1 MRSDMNINVSK
12 GNGVIRRKVIP
23 MACAL
28 AALAVAETAS
38 AVEVNLS
45 LTDFA
50 IFSDTGT
57 YMAGAS
63 LYYGNI
69 GSNMLVEVGA
79 SETQILGS
87 VYSGGTLGLRSPGTV
102 GSDGNI
108 SDFALELPVGS
119 APATHDPLSVQV
131 IANGAASI
139 ENNTKIWG
147 TFDAGSL
154 GSGTPTVSG
163 GMRIGADGDTPDTF
177 GTVTMQTASTFS
189 ANSNDID
196 CLPNCGGAT
205 PDQKTITAGT
215 YGDLEAGQGITL
227 TLQGGTDF
235 VFNSI
240 DTSGTT
246 RLNIDLSNGAVN
258 IKSVGDIA
266 FGQDAQIWVQE
277 SAGSGYVRLDTVPH
291 LADQINWE
299 TKRKFILGGG
309 DVSEFSTIFGGN
321 IFSSWLGTG
330 NGVTFGQHLDFYGT
344 IYALDDIHL
353 ADHAR
358 YNYTPSAVPVPAA
371 AWLFGSG
378 LIGLVGIARRRKTA

>member
-1 MRSDMNINVSK
+1 MATKVSSTNSVFRNK
-12 GNGVIRRKVIP
+12 LIP
-23 MACAL
+23 MVAAL
-28 AALAVAETAS
+28 AALGVAEAAS

-45 LTDFA
+45 LTDFTV
-50 IFSDTGT
+50 FSATETWMG
-57 YMAGAS
+57 GAS

-69 GSNMLVEVGA
+69 GSNESVWVNA

-87 VYSGGTLGLRSPGTV
+87 VYSGNTLRLRSPGTV

-108 SDFALELPVGS
+108 SDFPLELPLGTT
-119 APATHDPLSVQV
+119 PATHDPLYVQV

-139 ENNTKIWG
+139 ENNTQIWG

-154 GSGTPTVSG
+154 SGGSPTVSG
-163 GMRIGADGDTPDTF
+163 ANNVPGINTF
-177 GTVTMQTASTFS
+177 GTVTMQAASSFS
-189 ANSNDID
+189 ANSNHID
-196 CLPNCGGAT
+196 CSPNCGGAT
-205 PDQKTITAGT
+205 PAEKVISAGT
-215 YGDLEAGQGITL
+215 YGDLTAGQGITL

-258 IKSVGDIA
+258 IKSVGDIS

-277 SAGSGYVRLDTVPH
+277 SAGSGYVRLDTVPQ

-309 DVSEFSTIFGGN
+309 DVAAFSTIFGGN
-321 IFSSWLGTG
+321 IFSSWEGSG
-330 NGVTFGQHLDFYGT
+330 DGVTFGQHLDFYGT

-353 ADHAR
+353 ADHSR
-358 YNYTPSAVPVPAA
+358 YNYSPVPVPAA
-371 AWLFGSG
+371 VWLFASG
-378 LIGLVGIARRRKTA
+378 LLGLVGIARRGKTA

>member
-1 MRSDMNINVSK
+1 
-12 GNGVIRRKVIP
+12 
-23 MACAL
+23 L
-28 AALAVAETAS
+28 
-38 AVEVNLS
+38 

-108 SDFALELPVGS
+108 SDFPLEPPLGNTKVI
-119 APATHDPLSVQV
+119 HDPLNVQV

-147 TFDAGSL
+147 TFDADSL
-154 GSGTPTVSG
+154 ATGTPTVSG
-163 GMRIGADGDTPDTF
+163 AMRIAADGDTPDTF

-189 ANSNDID
+189 AGTTDID
-196 CLPNCGGAT
+196 CQPNCGGAT
-205 PDQKTITAGT
+205 PNETVITAGT
-215 YGDLEAGQGITL
+215 YRDLTVGQGTDSNGITL
-227 TLQGGTDF
+227 TLEGGTGNEF

-240 DTSGTT
+240 DTSGNT
-246 RLNIDLSNGAVN
+246 RLNIDLSNGEVN
-258 IKSVGDIA
+258 IKSVGDIS

-309 DVSEFSTIFGGN
+309 DVNEFSTIFGGN

-344 IYALDDIHL
+344 IYALDDIDL
-353 ADHAR
+353 ADHSR
-358 YNYTPSAVPVPAA
+358 YNYTPNAVPVPAA
-371 AWLFGSG
+371 VWLFGSG
-378 LIGLVGIARRRKTA
+378 LLGLVGIARRGKIS